1 MTGVRARGEA
11 IRRYIISNVEKHPK
25 DIAGVTARKF
35 EITRQAINKHIKRL
49 VNEKAIVQKGNTRNR
64 IYSLHPLEEWVKRY
78 EITPSLEEDVVWRDD
93 VAPSLEQLPDNVFDI
108 WHYGFTEMFNNV
120 IDHSEGD
127 AVTLRFQKTAT
138 TSEIVISDNGIGIF
152 RKIQDNLGLLDERH
166 AILEL
171 AKGKLTTDPANHT
184 GEGIFFT
191 SRMFEDF
198 DILSGGTFFTHRFDD
213 DEDWI
218 LESKGASGTWVWMK
232 LNNHTARTV
241 KKIFDQYT
249 SEEDFGFTKT
259 VVPVRL
265 AQYGEDKLV
274 SRSQAKRL
282 LARVDRFKTV
292 IFDFEAVDSVGQAF
306 ADEIFRVFDT
316 KHPEIELIAI
326 KTNSAVKRMIS
337 RAKASSAAIQ
347 FSERTPKA

>member
-1 MTGVRARGEA
+1 MTGVRTRGEK

-25 DIAGVTARKF
+25 DIALVTARKF
-35 EITRQAINKHIKRL
+35 DITRQAVNKHLKRL
-49 VNEKAIVQKGNTRNR
+49 VNEKALVQKGNTRNR
-64 IYSLHPLEEWVKRY
+64 TYSLHPLEEWVKTY
-78 EITPSLEEDVVWRDD
+78 KITPSLEEDVVWRND
-93 VAPSLEQLPDNVFDI
+93 VAPTMEQLPDNVFDI

-120 IDHSEGD
+120 IDHSEGGTV
-127 AVTLRFQKTAT
+127 ALRFQKTAT
-138 TSEIVISDNGIGIF
+138 TTEIVISDNGIGIF

-198 DILSGGTFFTHRFDD
+198 DILSGGIFFTHRFDD

-218 LESKGASGTWVWMK
+218 LESKGASGTSVWMR
-232 LNNHTARTV
+232 LNNHTARTT

-249 SEEDFGFTKT
+249 SGEEFGFTKT
-259 VVPVRL
+259 IVPVRL
-265 AQYGEDKLV
+265 AQYGDDKLV

-292 IFDFEAVDSVGQAF
+292 IFDFKAVDSVGQAF

-337 RAKASSAAIQ
+337 RAKASSAAMQ
-347 FSERTPKA
+347 FSGGTPKE

>member
-1 MTGVRARGEA
+1 MTGVRTRGET

-25 DIAGVTARKF
+25 DIALVTARKF
-35 EITRQAINKHIKRL
+35 EITRQAISKHLKRL
-49 VNEKAIVQKGNTRNR
+49 VDEKALVRKGNTRNR
-64 IYSLHPLEEWVKRY
+64 AYSLYALEEWVKRY
-78 EITPSLEEDVVWRDD
+78 EITPSLEEDVVWRND
-93 VAPSLEQLPDNVFDI
+93 VAPSLQQLPNNVFDI
-108 WHYGFTEMFNNV
+108 WNYGFTEMFNNV
-120 IDHSEGD
+120 IDHSSGD
-127 AVTLRFQKTAT
+127 TTTLKFQRTAKTT
-138 TSEIVISDNGIGIF
+138 EIVISDDGVGIF
-152 RKIQDNLGLLDERH
+152 RKIQDDLGLLDERH

-218 LESKGASGTWVWMK
+218 LESRGASGTRVWLR
-232 LNNHTARTV
+232 LNNHTARTTQ
-241 KKIFDQYT
+241 KIFDQFT
-249 SEEDFGFTKT
+249 SGEEFGFTKT

-265 AQYGEDKLV
+265 AQYGDEKLV

-316 KHPEIELIAI
+316 KYPETELIAI
-326 KTNSAVKRMIS
+326 KANSAVKRMIS
-337 RAKASSAAIQ
+337 RAKASSA
-347 FSERTPKA
+347 P